1 MRGIKMAKGRYSIK
15 MLLATIIAGVIYSVI
30 AEIFYRVAENAMP
43 GLVLIPLY
51 FTGLFL
57 VLGGTVLLTG
67 KMIYRRSAGTVNKK
81 QWLIALLLIVVLSVF
96 FEFLYE
102 IVSDRRKNEE
112 ITAYLFVLDD
122 SGSME
127 VNDPDRVR
135 YQVIDT
141 LRWT

>member
-1 MRGIKMAKGRYSIK
+1 MAKGRYSIK

-81 QWLIALLLIVVLSVF
+81 QWLIALLLIVVL
-96 FEFLYE
+96 
-102 IVSDRRKNEE
+102 
-112 ITAYLFVLDD
+112 
-122 SGSME
+122 
-127 VNDPDRVR
+127 
-135 YQVIDT
+135 
-141 LRWT
+141 